1 MQFSAQEEYGLRC
14 LLRIATEGA
23 DRTLTI
29 PEISQAEG
37 LSIPYVAKMMRVL
50 RRGGVV
56 ISTRGQSGGYRL
68 SRPAGDIS
76 VAEALTVL
84 GGRLFEG
91 EFCERHSGTEDLCT
105 HSVNCSIRS
114 LWRSVQSLVDQL
126 LRRTTLQDMLCDEKQ
141 MDAFVSNLVAITSNI
156 QTQTKSHRLN

>member
-50 RRGGVV
+50 RRAGVV
-56 ISTRGQSGGYRL
+56 VSTRGQAGGYRL
-68 SRPAGDIS
+68 ARPAEEIS

-91 EFCERHSGTEDLCT
+91 GFCERHSGTEDLCT

-114 LWRSVQSLVDQL
+114 LWRSVQSVVDQL
-126 LRRTTLQDMLCDEKQ
+126 LRRTTLKDMLCDEKQ
-141 MDAFVSNLVAITSNI
+141 MDAFVSNLVAITSDI
-156 QTQTKSHRLN
+156 QAKSQRLN

>member
-14 LLRIATEGA
+14 LLRIANEGA

-68 SRPAGDIS
+68 SRPAEEIS

-114 LWRSVQSLVDQL
+114 LWRSVQSVVDQL
-126 LRRTTLQDMLCDEKQ
+126 LRRTTLRDMLCDEKQ
-141 MDAFVSNLVAITSNI
+141 MDAFVSNLVAITSDI
-156 QTQTKSHRLN
+156 QTKNHRLN